1 LTNCFVF
8 LLFETL
14 GRETVPFPRMEA
26 SPNETQLEGKPLPE
40 DDVSHLLE
48 LAEGLLVL
56 GQDVVGVGAADALAK
71 ISKIIKKFNF
81 N

>member
-1 LTNCFVF
+1 
-8 LLFETL
+8 
-14 GRETVPFPRMEA
+14 MEA
-26 SPNETQLEGKPLPE
+26 SPNETQLEGQPLPE

-56 GQDVVGVGAADALAK
+56 GQDVVGVGAADALAQ
-71 ISKIIKKFNF
+71 ISRIIKKCNF

>member
-1 LTNCFVF
+1 
-8 LLFETL
+8 
-14 GRETVPFPRMEA
+14 MEA
-26 SPNETQLEGKPLPE
+26 SPNETQLEGQPLPE

-71 ISKIIKKFNF
+71 ISRIIKKNVILIDIFIFKYNDEVS
-81 N
+81 